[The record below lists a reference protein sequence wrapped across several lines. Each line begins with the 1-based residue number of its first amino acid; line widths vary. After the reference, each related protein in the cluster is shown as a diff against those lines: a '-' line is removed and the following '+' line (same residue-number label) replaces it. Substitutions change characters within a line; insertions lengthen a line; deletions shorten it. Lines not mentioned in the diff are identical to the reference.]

1 LTELHK
7 PLEGKSPPEVY
18 FFFLFGCIILVNSSS
33 TFSAVEKE
41 DGSIKGNTYL
51 HIIKNNIF
59 FILSIIFFW
68 FYSNKFLNSSTKY
81 VTDMSR
87 DLSFGGVQQNVSYY
101 SMETLI
107 LSIGGFL
114 LVSYLLIQNE
124 IEKAFS
130 EPNKISSK
138 FVLLDNIFFDN
149 IFYYVQIMPLWII
162 LGGLFSIL
170 IGEDLSSLSV
180 LSLIIAFAKG
190 ALYGLF
196 IGLFANFGLRN
207 CKSSFFAMSTFI
219 IIFFLVPILE
229 LSSSTQVPF
238 FFIGGA
244 VLTSSLLIQNNVSK
258 LLSLRRHD
266 IFDKLKDDVGSS
278 LSLVSILIFII
289 LIFQIPMVPI
299 ISDNLVPLLSLI
311 LLINVTYWYFTLS
324 KELFQPSI
332 QEHRTASLIFMV
344 SLPIFLYLLLR
355 FMYLLHH
362 PDTVMRNRW
371 ELVYDFMVDGNTFR
385 VNTWPF
391 EVTPGADSRWLFYKA
406 AIINSARVTLVSIF
420 FCTILGIIVGVTR
433 LSSNKLASNLAT
445 VYVEIFRNL
454 PLAVLLFLV
463 ATQMGHQFPMGMKNI
478 QNIGNGRI
486 YFNNQGIWIAT
497 IADYSRLLIGII
509 ILGTVR
515 IILRHK
521 SRVQPRIIAS
531 KEGPNLLSRPFSKF
545 GWKIETL
552 AADIIIFSGLI
563 IFIILSQSFFTT
575 GGGGLACLIG
585 SLILFCSFF
594 LYTNVDD
601 SGINVLF
608 IDDTDEGVRKRLTIW
623 AISISIAAGIAVS
636 GGFSLPDL
644 YQPSTSPGSWRI
656 LDNTGFEITP
666 PFLAMVTGLTLFT
679 ASVVAEIVRGS
690 IQSLPRGQVEAAISL
705 GLSPFQRLRLVIL
718 PQALRSMIPLLNNQF
733 MNVWKNSSLAIIVAY
748 NDIFYQ
754 FLVMSNN
761 VGKVIPLFIL
771 LLVTYQSGSLLIST
785 IMNWFNSRV
794 TSVKI

>member
-1 LTELHK
+1 M
-7 PLEGKSPPEVY
+7 
-18 FFFLFGCIILVNSSS
+18 VNSST
-33 TFSAVEKE
+33 TFPAVEKE
-41 DGSIKGNTYL
+41 DDNAKDNLLFGILTIFSFFFRYSHKIKD
-51 HIIKNNIF
+51 NIF
-59 FILSIIFFW
+59 VILSIIFFW
-68 FYSNKFLNSSTKY
+68 FYSNKFLNSSANY

-87 DLSFGGVQQNVSYY
+87 DLSFTGVQQNVSYY

-124 IEKAFS
+124 IEEAFS

-138 FVLLDNIFFDN
+138 FPLFDNIIFDN
-149 IFYYVQIMPLWII
+149 IFYYAQIMPLWII
-162 LGGLFSIL
+162 IGGVFGIL
-170 IGEDLSSLSV
+170 LDGNISSLPV
-180 LSLIIAFAKG
+180 LSLITTFAKG
-190 ALYGLF
+190 ALFGF
-196 IGLFANFGLRN
+196 GIGLFVNFGLRS
-207 CKSSFFAMSTFI
+207 CESSFFAMAMLFI
-219 IIFFLVPILE
+219 AYFAIPFLD

-244 VLTSSLLIQNNVSK
+244 VLTSSLLMQNNVSK
-258 LLSLRRHD
+258 FFSLRSNN
-266 IFDKLKDDVGSS
+266 IIGKLKDDAGLASS
-278 LSLVSILIFII
+278 VISIFIFII
-289 LIFQIPMVPI
+289 FIFQIPFFPL
-299 ISDNLVPLLSLI
+299 ISDNLIPLLSLI
-311 LLINVTYWYFTLS
+311 LLINVVFWSLTLV
-324 KELFQPSI
+324 KELSQPSV
-332 QEHRTASLIFMV
+332 QEHRTSSLIFMV
-344 SLPIFLYLLLR
+344 GLPFFLYLLLR

-371 ELVYDFMVDGNTFR
+371 ELVYDFMEDGNTFR

-406 AIINSARVTLVSIF
+406 AIINSARITLVSIF
-420 FCTILGIIVGVTR
+420 LCTILGVIVGVTR

-445 VYVEIFRNL
+445 VYVELFRNL

-463 ATQMGHQFPMGMKNI
+463 ATQMGHQLPMGMKNI
-478 QNIGNGRI
+478 QNIGDGRL
-486 YFNNQGIWIAT
+486 YFNNQGIWFTT
-497 IADYSRLLIGII
+497 IADYSRLLIGVI
-509 ILGTVR
+509 ILGSVK
-515 IILRHK
+515 IFLRYT
-521 SRVQPRIIAS
+521 SRVQPRLI
-531 KEGPNLLSRPFSKF
+531 EGINGHNLFSRPFSLL
-545 GWKIETL
+545 GWKLETTF
-552 AADIIIFSGLI
+552 ADILIFMGLILFTIFSYP
-563 IFIILSQSFFTT
+563 FFTS
-575 GGGGLACLIG
+575 GEGGLMCLIG
-585 SLILFCSFF
+585 SLILLYSFYV
-594 LYTNVDD
+594 YTNVDD

-608 IDDTDEGVRKRLTIW
+608 IDDTDEGIRKRLTIW
-623 AISISIAAGIAVS
+623 AISISIASGIAIS

-644 YQPSTSPGSWRI
+644 YQPSSSPGSWRI
-656 LDNTGFEITP
+656 LENTGFEITP
-666 PFLAMVTGLTLFT
+666 PFIAMVLGLTLFT

-771 LLVTYQSGSLLIST
+771 LLVTYQFGSLLIST
-785 IMNWFNSRV
+785 VMNWFNARV